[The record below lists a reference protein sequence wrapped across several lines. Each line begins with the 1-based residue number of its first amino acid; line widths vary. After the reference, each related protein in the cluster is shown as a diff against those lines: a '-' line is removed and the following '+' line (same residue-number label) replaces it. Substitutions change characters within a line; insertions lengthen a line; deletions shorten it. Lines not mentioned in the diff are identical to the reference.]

1 MSSHQLQYK
10 AWSQQPVGML
20 LIRPA
25 LMRLRSKARPRPGG
39 KTAPLRKRSLPQG
52 LPSPTHPLE
61 DLYEAQGLQQH
72 TNVHLQAKH
81 PGRHQ
86 SSLQQP
92 QTPSPG
98 PPAPRLP
105 LLEPVALLHPTPPH
119 PTNYVTLEAA
129 PSSYLILG
137 WPCPYYLIL
146 GWPCPLLC
154 HTGVHQSQI
163 RGKVQLCG
171 VVAAAM
177 EAFVSRWGILLGEAV
192 QEESQEGTAS
202 AIL

>member
-1 MSSHQLQYK
+1 
-10 AWSQQPVGML
+10 
-20 LIRPA
+20 
-25 LMRLRSKARPRPGG
+25 MRLRSKARPRPGG

-119 PTNYVTLEAA
+119 Q
-129 PSSYLILG
+129 
-137 WPCPYYLIL
+137 
-146 GWPCPLLC
+146 LC
-154 HTGVHQSQI
+154 HTGGSPI
-163 RGKVQLCG
+163 QLPHTG
-171 VVAAAM
+171 MALPLLPHTGMALPLVM
-177 EAFVSRWGILLGEAV
+177 SHWGPSVSN
-192 QEESQEGTAS
+192 
-202 AIL
+202 

>member
-1 MSSHQLQYK
+1 
-10 AWSQQPVGML
+10 
-20 LIRPA
+20 
-25 LMRLRSKARPRPGG
+25 MRLRSKARPRPGG
-39 KTAPLRKRSLPQG
+39 KRAPLRKRSLPQG

-105 LLEPVALLHPTPPH
+105 LLEPVALLHPTPPIMSHWRQPH
-119 PTNYVTLEAA
+119 PVTSYWDGPAPITSYWDGPAPCYVTLGSISLKLEGKFSCVGWLLPPWRPLSPGGASCLGKQYRKSHRKEQLRPFCEIGQQWQCQEAE
-129 PSSYLILG
+129 G
-137 WPCPYYLIL
+137 
-146 GWPCPLLC
+146 
-154 HTGVHQSQI
+154 GVLS
-163 RGKVQLCG
+163 
-171 VVAAAM
+171 
-177 EAFVSRWGILLGEAV
+177 
-192 QEESQEGTAS
+192 
-202 AIL
+202 